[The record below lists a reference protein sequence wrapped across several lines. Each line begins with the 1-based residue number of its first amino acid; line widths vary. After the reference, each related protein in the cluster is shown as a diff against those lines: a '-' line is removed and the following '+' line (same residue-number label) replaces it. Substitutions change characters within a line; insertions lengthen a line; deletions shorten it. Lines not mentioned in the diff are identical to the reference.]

1 MRRQVFSVVKGLQ
14 YLHSMSFT
22 CLVAIIQTFN
32 IFFLPK
38 KISQESS
45 NLVDMSTITQCVV
58 DLSNPNPEN
67 VQLRTVQLT
76 LTVKPG
82 ATTEGIK
89 EGVVKSL
96 RENYPGN
103 VKVQYEPIGNRERIY
118 YITITSTEMTQGGLE
133 RWTLNF
139 AMFALRDHP
148 NVSNVSVTHDE
159 YTSMGQIRYTVTR

>member
-1 MRRQVFSVVKGLQ
+1 M
-14 YLHSMSFT
+14 SM
-22 CLVAIIQTFN
+22 
-32 IFFLPK
+32 
-38 KISQESS
+38 
-45 NLVDMSTITQCVV
+45 ITQCVV
-58 DLSNPNPEN
+58 NLSNPDPGN

-76 LTVKPG
+76 LTVEPG
-82 ATTEGIK
+82 VTTEGIK

-103 VKVQYEPIGNRERIY
+103 VKVQYEPLGDRKRTY

-148 NVSNVSVTHDE
+148 SVSNVSVSHDE
-159 YTSMGQIRYTVTR
+159 YRSTGQIQYTVTR